1 MSSSLYK
8 KNKYNLYWNVLK
20 VLFVRKA
27 DCWVSF
33 SGQQILTAW
42 VVTLSEPLS
51 FFVESPSQVAKY
63 RWPANETQQSTI
75 FLQNRSPPPFKT
87 SKSAAYLLH
96 PDCFGVAWSDVNVN
110 IKYYLPF
117 VVSFWFKYCLTPISA
132 WHFVTSCSRK
142 CLPLQNW
149 EKSAEKNKYT

>member
-8 KNKYNLYWNVLK
+8 NNKYNLYWNVLK

-42 VVTLSEPLS
+42 VVTLSEPHIVLCWVSFPGRQVQMTCKWDSTVNYLS
-51 FFVESPSQVAKY
+51 PKSL
-63 RWPANETQQSTI
+63 T
-75 FLQNRSPPPFKT
+75 PPFKT